1 MYNYILYSTPA
12 SQVLHTKV
20 YNSLFPISEY
30 AGKYIKTLFFTHD
43 DGTVNHI
50 LRHFNLNT
58 RYEQYN
64 EQYISQ
70 RHVGFRCTT
79 AVSIA
84 SLFLFF
90 LFVIIFLQRTPVI
103 FVKIVQKITYFTIIL
118 PKKFNERNPVL
129 YYYWILTK
137 VQVRPFL
144 AKCCGRSK
152 YNRIT
157 STINSS
163 DSVTPFS
170 CLTVTGANGDIIMLH
185 TGIQASNAIGRRLS
199 SSNNWIAIM
208 INGLTR

>member
-20 YNSLFPISEY
+20 YNSLFLISEY

-90 LFVIIFLQRTPVI
+90 LFVIIFLLAYTCNFCQDCPKKNILQFYPRNSMSEI
-103 FVKIVQKITYFTIIL
+103 LFFTII
-118 PKKFNERNPVL
+118 E
-129 YYYWILTK
+129 Y
-137 VQVRPFL
+137 
-144 AKCCGRSK
+144 
-152 YNRIT
+152 
-157 STINSS
+157 
-163 DSVTPFS
+163 
-170 CLTVTGANGDIIMLH
+170 
-185 TGIQASNAIGRRLS
+185 
-199 SSNNWIAIM
+199 
-208 INGLTR
+208 